1 MGRKLSCLRVRRL
14 DTLISPLSDNNNGD
28 QEREARGERGF
39 GPKRCFAAATLASI
53 YLVGFGPDGLEGREG
68 GEAFC
73 SRRRGER
80 QIGGGGGKMEPNLA
94 SDVAQKATGL
104 RQQGLRSSA
113 PQMSKFSSN
122 HFVVFSTTALG
133 F

>member
-1 MGRKLSCLRVRRL
+1 MDQKGILLRRL
-14 DTLISPLSDNNNGD
+14 WLLSTWLDSDPMDWKG
-28 QEREARGERGF
+28 
-39 GPKRCFAAATLASI
+39 
-53 YLVGFGPDGLEGREG
+53 GREERHSVLG
-68 GEAFC
+68 G
-73 SRRRGER
+73 RGER

>member
-1 MGRKLSCLRVRRL
+1 MDQKGVLLRRL
-14 DTLISPLSDNNNGD
+14 WLLPGWIRTRWI
-28 QEREARGERGF
+28 
-39 GPKRCFAAATLASI
+39 
-53 YLVGFGPDGLEGREG
+53 GREG
-68 GEAFC
+68 G
-73 SRRRGER
+73 RRGILFSEEGER